1 MKKNNEGFSL
11 VELIVVIA
19 IMAVLVGVLAPAYLR
34 YVEKSRVSTDNS
46 ALAEVAAAVKTA
58 VAEEDVYASIK
69 SDTTVTVKSG
79 QAIES
84 TSSKLLAEIK
94 DTVGENITFKSK
106 KYQGVSDGVVFDVT
120 PGTSDGK
127 VSIVQKTYYKDQKA
141 TSTPYT
147 YQ

>member
-46 ALAEVAAAVKTA
+46 ALAEVASAIKTA
-58 VAEEDVYASIK
+58 VAEEDVYADIS
-69 SDTTVTVKSG
+69 SSTTLTVDKDG
-79 QAIES
+79 AALTS
-84 TSSKLLAEIK
+84 TSSKLLAEVK
-94 DTVGENITFKSK
+94 DTVGEKVTFKSK
-106 KYQGVSDGVVFDVT
+106 VYKKQDVVFT
-120 PGTSDGK
+120 INPGASDGK
-127 VSIVQKTYYKDQKA
+127 VSIVQNTYYKDQKDDGK
-141 TSTPYT
+141 SSYT

>member
-46 ALAEVAAAVKTA
+46 ALAEVASAIKTA
-58 VAEEDVYASIK
+58 VAEEDVYASI
-69 SDTTVTVKSG
+69 SSNTTLTVDKDG
-79 QAIES
+79 AALTS
-84 TSSKLLAEIK
+84 TSSKLLAEVK
-94 DTVGENITFKSK
+94 DTVGDAITFKSK
-106 KYQGVSDGVVFDVT
+106 VYKKQNVIFTVT

-127 VSIVQKTYYKDQKA
+127 VSITQDTYYKDQKSGA
-141 TSTPYT
+141 KTYT

>member
-46 ALAEVAAAVKTA
+46 ALAEVAAAIKTA
-58 VAEEDVYASIK
+58 VAEEDVYADISSNSK
-69 SDTTVTVKSG
+69 LKVASSDGTIT
-79 QAIES
+79 AD
-84 TSSKLLAEIK
+84 SSKLLAEVK
-94 DTVGENITFKSK
+94 DTVGDKVAFKSK
-106 KYQGVSDGVVFDVT
+106 VYKKQDVEFT
-120 PGTSDGK
+120 INPGASDGK
-127 VSIVQKTYYKDQKA
+127 VSIVQNTYYKDQKA
-141 TSTPYT
+141 TATAYT